1 MYCAYTDDRQ
11 TPALPGCKLPKK
23 EGQFSESG
31 ADMIKLV
38 PAAAESVTEHLTAE
52 ETFTECRVLR

>member
-23 EGQFSESG
+23 EGQFSESV

-38 PAAAESVTEHLTAE
+38 PAEAESLSD
-52 ETFTECRVLR
+52 

>member
-23 EGQFSESG
+23 EGQFSESVAG
-31 ADMIKLV
+31 RHDKTC
-38 PAAAESVTEHLTAE
+38 PGGGGVTQHFTAE